1 MTHKTSHTN
10 IHVPDAQ
17 HVHVYVHVSTNTQL
31 MSKHSTVA
39 TERIGVAQFISMTSH
54 HLIKQVVVDSVVFL
68 QRHVAETDSLGH
80 SDVRCAY
87 NHLVGHS
94 DNTTRQAHFNE
105 NVHKRLRE
113 AQDIRRVAT
122 IDAIDCSLNFSLNL
136 ESELIWCLCFLA
148 KSLRLSWK
156 RA

>member
-1 MTHKTSHTN
+1 
-10 IHVPDAQ
+10 
-17 HVHVYVHVSTNTQL
+17 
-31 MSKHSTVA
+31 
-39 TERIGVAQFISMTSH
+39 MTSH
-54 HLIKQVVVDSVVFL
+54 HLIKKVVVDSVVFL

-122 IDAIDCSLNFSLNL
+122 IDAIDCSLNFSLNFG
-136 ESELIWCLCFLA
+136 LIH
-148 KSLRLSWK
+148 KSVNISGCVSAHCK
-156 RA
+156 THS